1 VPELLLLDEDSNCGE
16 IQGYVEI
23 SGDDMPFRQMNAATP
38 IRRLLRTKEAAQ
50 YLSMSPW
57 SLRHMVERR
66 ELPYI
71 SSGDNTSAWRFDVR
85 DLDRWIETHRIGP
98 K

>member
-1 VPELLLLDEDSNCGE
+1 MTN
-16 IQGYVEI
+16 
-23 SGDDMPFRQMNAATP
+23 ATP
-38 IRRLLRTKEAAQ
+38 IRRLLRTKEAAC

-57 SLRHMVERR
+57 MLRQMVERR

-85 DLDRWIETHRIGP
+85 DLDRWIENHRIGTN
-98 K
+98 

>member
-1 VPELLLLDEDSNCGE
+1 MN
-16 IQGYVEI
+16 I
-23 SGDDMPFRQMNAATP
+23 STMST
-38 IRRLLRTKEAAQ
+38 RRLLRTKEAAN

-57 SLRHMVERR
+57 SLRQMVERR

-71 SSGDNTSAWRFDVR
+71 SSGDNTSAWRFDIH
-85 DLDRWIETHRIGP
+85 DLDAWIEDHRIGP